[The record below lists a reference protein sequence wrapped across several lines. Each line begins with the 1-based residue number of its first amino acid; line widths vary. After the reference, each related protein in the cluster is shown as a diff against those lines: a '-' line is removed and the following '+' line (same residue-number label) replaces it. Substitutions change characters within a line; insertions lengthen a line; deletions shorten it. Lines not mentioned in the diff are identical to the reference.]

1 MPKLV
6 DHEERRR
13 HLGAAACV
21 VLARAGSVGMTVR
34 AVAAEAGMA
43 LATAQHYLPTRE
55 RMVRAAIDHLAAR
68 VVRRARG
75 IPADPVTSE
84 VIRQAVRELVPLDAE
99 RSFEARVWLVLTAE
113 ALVDAEIAT
122 LLAQSEVELRS
133 NLRRLLTRAQAGG
146 AIDAR
151 VDPRDEAAALA
162 TLLDGITVRVLTTG
176 LDPAE
181 AGEEIDRHLARLARQ
196 RDREPLTGGAG
207 AGGRAESGASA

>member
-68 VVRRARG
+68 VVRRARA
-75 IPADPVTSE
+75 IPADPVTAG
-84 VIRQAVRELVPLDAE
+84 VIRQAARELVPLDAE
-99 RSFEARVWLVLTAE
+99 RAFEARVWLVLTAE
-113 ALVDAEIAT
+113 ALVDDQVAA
-122 LLAQSEVELRS
+122 LLAESEAELRA
-133 NLRRLLTRAQAGG
+133 NLERLLALGRAGG
-146 AIDAR
+146 TIDAR
-151 VDPRDEAAALA
+151 IDPRVEATALV

-176 LDPAE
+176 LDPAD
-181 AGEEIDRHLARLARQ
+181 AGAEIDRHLARLTPRTAARPV
-196 RDREPLTGGAG
+196 D
-207 AGGRAESGASA
+207 